1 MDVDEDGVLSKSE
14 FQSKMSIM
22 GWSLEEAEQTFQ
34 AMDHD
39 GDGGISANEYDA
51 FCHMQDKTLE
61 FGTLDG
67 ITNLRQQL
75 VDLRAKLAAFA
86 SKDAS
91 TDAEIKDLKKRL
103 VATEKQLAEEK
114 RKEEEREA
122 NLKQDTTQVSA
133 EKAEAERRIEMCK
146 RVVRRMLKHQLLMA
160 WNMLVDTV
168 RETQHNR
175 ETVRKVLSRMQHR
188 QLAGAFDCNARAV
201 NMLVAQRKNLAISV
215 TESQADDRGSSIVCK
230 VAMTTCACSSSKC
243 FACSVADETG
253 ALVYT

>member
-1 MDVDEDGVLSKSE
+1 MDVDGDGVLSKAE
-14 FQSKMSIM
+14 FQSKMSTM

-34 AMDHD
+34 AMDYD
-39 GDGGISANEYDA
+39 GDGGISANEYAA

-67 ITNLRQQL
+67 IANLRQQL
-75 VDLRAKLAAFA
+75 EDLRATLAAFA

-91 TDAEIKDLKKRL
+91 TDAEIKDLQKRL

-114 RKEEEREA
+114 RKEDEREA

-146 RVVRRMLKHQLLMA
+146 RVVRRMLHKLLMA

-175 ETVRKVLSRMQHR
+175 ETVRKVLSRMKHR
-188 QLAGAFDCNARAV
+188 QLAGAFDCYARAV
-201 NMLVAQRKNLAISV
+201 NMLVAQLKSLEISV
-215 TESQADDRGSSIVCK
+215 TESQANDRGSSIVCK
-230 VAMTTCACSSSKC
+230 VSKR
-243 FACSVADETG
+243 D
-253 ALVYT
+253 LV